1 MIFILYFFG
10 GVGGVWGEAPDPEP
24 QSPFL
29 SETIKGDFVCAGL

>member
-10 GVGGVWGEAPDPEP
+10 GVGGEAPDPEP